1 MPNRHCKLKALRASE
16 KRRVRNLRVKRHV
29 KKTVKA
35 YLKAIANK
43 DVDSAREMLPTV
55 FSVLDKAAK
64 YGVIKKNTASRKK
77 SRLSKKLSAL
87 VGA

>member
-29 KKTVKA
+29 KKVIKA

-43 DVDSAREMLPTV
+43 DLETAKQMLPTV

-77 SRLSKKLSAL
+77 SRLSKKLVAIS
-87 VGA
+87 V